1 MRGLMEEE
9 FRSHSQAAVSYGNLS
24 RLIHRLTGEVRISAV
39 SPQPKLSVRN
49 PFHTGMQEGPC

>member
-1 MRGLMEEE
+1 MEEE
-9 FRSHSQAAVSYGNLS
+9 FRSYSQAALSYGNLS